1 MRVTII
7 KDDNKIL
14 VDGVGRTVDCGNLP
28 ADFHALQWD
37 GVQGEVEYRVT
48 RCEHCSARSK
58 KANEFIR
65 DLSPYQT
72 YVDAWRVA
80 DAAAKEA
87 EAKLKAGA
95 VDAAG

>member
-7 KDDNKIL
+7 KDDNTVN
-14 VDGVGRTVDCGNLP
+14 VDGVRHDVDCGALP

-37 GVQGEVEYRVT
+37 GDAGEIEYRMT
-48 RCEHCSARSK
+48 RCDHCSARSK
-58 KANEFIR
+58 KSNEFIR

-80 DAAAKEA
+80 DTAAKVKAAQEA
-87 EAKLKAGA
+87 A
-95 VDAAG
+95 DAAGPQA